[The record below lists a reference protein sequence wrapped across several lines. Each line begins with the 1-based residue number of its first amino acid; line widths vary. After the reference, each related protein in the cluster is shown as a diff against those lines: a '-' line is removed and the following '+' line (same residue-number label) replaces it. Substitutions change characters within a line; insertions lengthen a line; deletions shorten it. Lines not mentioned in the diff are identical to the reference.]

1 MGEVMPF
8 LMVIAII
15 AIVFASKHYRTRMM
29 MERSTGRS
37 ADDERLISDMTG
49 KIEKLSSRVA
59 VLEKL
64 LTDEDRTLAAEI
76 ERLRR
81 DDRPSV

>member
-8 LMVIAII
+8 LMVIAIV

-37 ADDERLISDMTG
+37 AEDERLISQMTTQ
-49 KIEKLSSRVA
+49 IEKLSSRVA

-64 LTDEDRTLAAEI
+64 VTDEDRSLAAQI